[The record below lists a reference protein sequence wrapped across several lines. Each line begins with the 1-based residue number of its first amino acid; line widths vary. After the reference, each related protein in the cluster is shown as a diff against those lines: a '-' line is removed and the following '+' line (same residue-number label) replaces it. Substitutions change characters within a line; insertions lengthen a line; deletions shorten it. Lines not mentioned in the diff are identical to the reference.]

1 MTFQHWEQFY
11 QQFPIYLEKLPYH
24 RYICESLLTG
34 DLNHLPNCLLY
45 GPKGFP
51 YEILIEYSISKYFNT
66 SFPIQKRYPVWN
78 QSLPYTE
85 TNYYFCID
93 TEHPEFPKEIDG
105 LVEFIKSIV
114 QTKCIHLTRH
124 IIILKNMD
132 QIAHRK
138 NSFYFR
144 VLLERFSQNV
154 LFINTTH
161 HIQMIEAPLL
171 SRMTSYRVPLPKK
184 DDLIAILY
192 DLCPSLSSI
201 PDTRNLCL
209 CLFHL
214 PNGDFS
220 TLHYP
225 PIVELKKKKMTT
237 LELRQL
243 CYKIFQYQISVRE
256 VIQDCLNLL
265 DQDEQRHHWIVES
278 VSIEHRSILS
288 DPVKKYYY
296 IEWILHHF
304 QTLFVK

>member
-24 RYICESLLTG
+24 KYVCESLLTG

-51 YEILIEYSISKYFNT
+51 IELLIEYSLACYFKT
-66 SFPIQKRYPVWN
+66 SFPIQKRYPIWN

-93 TEHPEFPKEIDG
+93 TEHPEFPKDIED
-105 LVEFIKSIV
+105 LVQFIKGIV

-124 IIILKNMD
+124 IIVLKNMD
-132 QIAHRK
+132 QIANRK
-138 NSFYFR
+138 NSFCFR

-161 HIQMIEAPLL
+161 HIQMIESPLL
-171 SRMTSYRVPLPKK
+171 SRMTLYRIPLPTSNQ
-184 DDLIAILY
+184 LYEILSMIHPNL
-192 DLCPSLSSI
+192 DTL

-209 CLFHL
+209 LLFHL
-214 PNGDFS
+214 PSTDFS
-220 TLHYP
+220 TLYYP
-225 PIVELKKKKMTT
+225 PIVELKKKK
-237 LELRQL
+237 LSCIEIRQL
-243 CYKIFQYQISVRE
+243 CYKIFQYQIAICD
-256 VIQDCLNLL
+256 VIQDGLQLL
-265 DQDEQRHHWIVES
+265 DTDDDRREWILETAM
-278 VSIEHRSILS
+278 IEHRSVIS

-296 IEWILHHF
+296 MEWILHEF
-304 QTLFVK
+304 QKRFHK